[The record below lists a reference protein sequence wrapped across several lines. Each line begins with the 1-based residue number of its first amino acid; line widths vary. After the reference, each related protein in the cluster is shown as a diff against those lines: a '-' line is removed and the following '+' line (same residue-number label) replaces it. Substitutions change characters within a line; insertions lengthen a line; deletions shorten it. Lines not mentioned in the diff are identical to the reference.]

1 MMFFVRESCP
11 HCRKQYKVK
20 LLGLSSRLGPKHYIC
35 QRCFQ
40 IFNSGC
46 IEWQQMGIPSR
57 VRYILL
63 SIVYIIT
70 LTILG
75 GVFLKDAYH
84 YFQNSPSPVE
94 VPLDDTR
101 AWINGIPIGILT
113 ATLQYFRVVWS
124 TERRQSSTTEIV
136 AYPFLWT
143 TNLHLFCLVLLL
155 TIPLL
160 GAVLYGVKV
169 VVSKLAG

>member
-1 MMFFVRESCP
+1 
-11 HCRKQYKVK
+11 
-20 LLGLSSRLGPKHYIC
+20 
-35 QRCFQ
+35 
-40 IFNSGC
+40 
-46 IEWQQMGIPSR
+46 MGIPSR

-63 SIVYIIT
+63 SLIYIIT

-84 YFQNSPSPVE
+84 YFQNGPSAVE
-94 VPLDDTR
+94 VSLDDTR

-113 ATLQYFRVVWS
+113 ATLQYLRVVWS

-143 TNLHLFCLVLLL
+143 TNLHLLCLVSLL

-160 GAVLYGVKV
+160 GALLYGVKV